1 MSVARKTSP
10 RPLRVLGYVRVST
23 QEQHDSG
30 AGLAAQRA
38 AIERECE
45 YRSRELVDVIEE
57 HNGQSAKTLE
67 RPGMQRALA
76 RLAAGEADILMAS
89 KLDRVSRSVVDFGT
103 VIEQAKRDGWALV
116 VLDSDIDMS
125 TAAGKMVANVLVT
138 FAEYERD
145 LIGERTKVALAQKK
159 SQGTW
164 ISRSDREVTGLGR
177 PVEVKDDLLDG
188 IVQDANRGLTL
199 RAIADR
205 LNADGIPTA
214 HGAQRW
220 VPETVRKVLIRAE
233 RQGVTVKRRVKRTV
247 RRRPGGSQSAP

>member
-1 MSVARKTSP
+1 MTPRHASP
-10 RPLRVLGYVRVST
+10 VPLRVIGYTRVST

-45 YRSRELVDVIEE
+45 YRQRELVDVIEE

-145 LIGERTKVALAQKK
+145 LIGERTKAALAQKK
-159 SQGTW
+159 ALGTW
-164 ISRSDREVTGLGR
+164 EARSGNTVTGLGR
-177 PVEVKDDLLDG
+177 PVLLPQEVVNG
-188 IVQDANRGLTL
+188 IVSDANRGLTL

-205 LNADGIPTA
+205 LNAERIPTA
-214 HGAQRW
+214 HGAERW
-220 VPETVRKVLIRAE
+220 VPETVRKVLLRAE
-233 RQGVTVKRRVKRTV
+233 RQGVPVKRRIKRTVKRRS
-247 RRRPGGSQSAP
+247 GGRQSAP